1 MGCTAAVAGLAALA
15 FLPPE
20 RRTGP
25 AEPATPTAV
34 GATAGRAPVG
44 ANAGSA
50 AAPGLWL
57 RIQPLV
63 RLGLWSVCFNAAY
76 GAWITT
82 FSAYSTTELGLAPS
96 HVVLYFGAFGLGA
109 ILIGPTLARIA
120 DRTGRRRMIAIGTGM
135 IFVGTVALIAV
146 KAVPPAGVVAL
157 VVIYVSAAV
166 AGGGISAAQSSWF
179 ALLGVAT
186 DGGRR
191 GRSFGLVSALS
202 NLGDHRGG
210 RRRVDRVVPRRRPG
224 RHRHRGAL
232 HRARGGQPRCHPE
245 RSEAAIESVRPRPG
259 QQIPT
264 GPQGSPASFQ
274 RSITAV
280 SCSQPSTEMVAVPS
294 A

>member
-1 MGCTAAVAGLAALA
+1 MSAAGSTGSVVGPLLGAVLATRNLAIPFIVVGCTAAVAGLAALA

-20 RRTGP
+20 RRTEP

-34 GATAGRAPVG
+34 GATADPAPVG
-44 ANAGSA
+44 ANAGPA

-82 FSAYSTTELGLAPS
+82 FSAYSTTELGLTPS

-146 KAVPPAGVVAL
+146 KAVMNHKE
-157 VVIYVSAAV
+157 
-166 AGGGISAAQSSWF
+166 
-179 ALLGVAT
+179 
-186 DGGRR
+186 
-191 GRSFGLVSALS
+191 LS
-202 NLGDHRGG
+202 LF
-210 RRRVDRVVPRRRPG
+210 
-224 RHRHRGAL
+224 
-232 HRARGGQPRCHPE
+232 RC
-245 RSEAAIESVRPRPG
+245 
-259 QQIPT
+259 
-264 GPQGSPASFQ
+264 
-274 RSITAV
+274 TA
-280 SCSQPSTEMVAVPS
+280 
-294 A
+294 